1 MFRIALLALLSLAAV
16 PARAERCA
24 DVLARIGSRLVDAT
38 CVASADLTTNNP
50 ATTPKDNSITSLPGG
65 AFTPK
70 TDPVVITPG
79 PGNRT
84 PITKVVPGIQIDG
97 WLASDPSREA
107 RFLLRLPDDWNGKL
121 VVAGASGT
129 RSEFNGDLAWSDF
142 VIQKGYAY
150 ASQNK
155 GVLNLRVVSVTSANP
170 PEPLACRVNPTSL
183 SKVWVHFYDND
194 PEKPFWE
201 WQFRIVE
208 AARLAKRGVEA
219 RYDEEPS
226 RTYAVGTSNGGYQVR
241 RALELAP
248 GVFDG
253 GVDWEGTEVDSKHF
267 NLLTDLPPAVKN
279 FPAYVASDYNPLS
292 DAAKA
297 IEAAG
302 YPPDIVKRKLD
313 GSVATSLWAKY
324 YGAYWEVTAC
334 QWQKRLDSGYDT
346 YGSGLG
352 NYDYRARAQ
361 VSPVAANL
369 ALFETSGRIHAPL
382 ITLAG
387 TLDALLPIRHNARAY
402 ADKVA
407 AASAGGEGE
416 DDEDRPQYRLFEVQ
430 NGNHIET
437 YKESIPE
444 LEYIQPHAQKAFD
457 LLVDAVENGN
467 ELPPDQCIGRGGAI
481 ADEPAQPGRCAEL
494 LVK

>member
-1 MFRIALLALLSLAAV
+1 MSRIALLALLSLAAV
-16 PARAERCA
+16 PARAEPCA

-50 ATTPKDNSITSLPGG
+50 ATTPANNSIGLPFG
-65 AFTPK
+65 AFTSK
-70 TDPVVITPG
+70 TDPTVIAPG
-79 PGNRT
+79 PGHRT
-84 PITKVVPGIQIDG
+84 PITKVVPGLQING
-97 WLASDPSREA
+97 WLAGDPSREA

-121 VVAGASGT
+121 VVAGSSGT

-155 GVLNLRVVSVTSANP
+155 GVLNLRIASLNSVSP
-170 PEPLACRVNPTSL
+170 PEPLACRLNPA

-208 AARLAKRGVEA
+208 AALLAKQGVEA

-279 FPAYVASDYNPLS
+279 FPAYVASGYDPQS
-292 DAAKA
+292 AAAKA

-302 YPPDIVKRKLD
+302 YPPDIVTRNPD
-313 GSVATSLWAKY
+313 GTFLASLWNNHNA
-324 YGAYWEVTAC
+324 AFWEVTQC
-334 QWQKRLDSGYDT
+334 QWQKRLDPGYDT
-346 YGSGLG
+346 YGSGAG
-352 NYDYRARAQ
+352 NYDYLARMQ

-369 ALFETSGRIHAPL
+369 ALFETSGRISAPL
-382 ITLAG
+382 ITVAG
-387 TLDALLPIRHNARAY
+387 TMDALLPIRHNARAY

-407 AASAGGEGE
+407 AASADDEG
-416 DDEDRPQYRLFEVQ
+416 EDRPQYRLFEVQ

-437 YKESIPE
+437 YKDFFPE
-444 LEYIQPHAQKAFD
+444 LEYIQPHAQRAFD
-457 LLVDAVENGN
+457 LLVDAVENDHA
-467 ELPPDQCIGRGGAI
+467 LPPDQCIARGGAI
-481 ADEPAQPGRCAEL
+481 ADAPAQPGRCANL
-494 LVK
+494 MVK